1 MANKHPSSTVMNP
14 SPKLLASFCKSA
26 KPLRF
31 SSLDIYEYRDE
42 FIDFEVGMIKGGI
55 LVSKL
60 F

>member
-1 MANKHPSSTVMNP
+1 MNP

-42 FIDFEVGMIKGGI
+42 FIDFDVGMIKGGI